1 MIQFMTIESLA
12 TCILVAFV
20 FAKWRWN
27 TGGEIER
34 FCGVARTVC
43 LAGPNLDRLSS
54 ERASVPVTRFF
65 IEFMGR
71 ARSLDELSGESDMP
85 IEGMGRRVDG
95 SEHLLISGRRK
106 MCIQIFYA

>member
-20 FAKWRWN
+20 LAKWRWN

-65 IEFMGR
+65 IEFMGW
-71 ARSLDELSGESDMP
+71 ARSLDKLSGESDMP

-95 SEHLLISGRRK
+95 SEQ
-106 MCIQIFYA
+106 C

>member
-20 FAKWRWN
+20 LAKWRWN

-34 FCGVARTVC
+34 FCGVVC
-43 LAGPNLDRLSS
+43 LADPNLDRLSS

-71 ARSLDELSGESDMP
+71 ARSLDKLPGESDMP